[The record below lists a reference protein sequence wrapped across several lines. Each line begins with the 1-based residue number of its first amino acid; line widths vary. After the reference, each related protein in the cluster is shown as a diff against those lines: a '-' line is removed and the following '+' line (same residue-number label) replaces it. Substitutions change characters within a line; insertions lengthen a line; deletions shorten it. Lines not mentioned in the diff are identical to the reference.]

1 VSTLR
6 RHDLVWLDSRFDA
19 GAFVASA
26 EHAVFARNWVKQN
39 RPLVVTRQPESQD
52 TSQVALGFTL
62 PPMRTRI
69 SLCIPGTAII
79 RNTRPLPLADTIAH
93 APASWREGMYQ
104 LLRLCEE
111 TCAVARV
118 YGSLSSQIATAENY
132 LDAASDLDLL
142 IECNE
147 NTQLHILL
155 AALEA
160 FSSHT
165 PRIDGEILMPTGWAV
180 AWRELA
186 AAIRTGTPHQVLAKS
201 DRETRLIPVS
211 QFFTSR

>member
-1 VSTLR
+1 M
-6 RHDLVWLDSRFDA
+6 H
-19 GAFVASA
+19 
-26 EHAVFARNWVKQN
+26 
-39 RPLVVTRQPESQD
+39 
-52 TSQVALGFTL
+52 
-62 PPMRTRI
+62 
-69 SLCIPGTAII
+69 
-79 RNTRPLPLADTIAH
+79 
-93 APASWREGMYQ
+93 Q

-147 NTQLHILL
+147 NTQIHILL

-160 FSSHT
+160 FSSQT
-165 PRIDGEILMPTGWAV
+165 PRIDGEILIPAGWAV
-180 AWRELA
+180 ALRELA

-211 QFFTSR
+211 QLFTSR